1 MAVHVTDA
9 QFSNHL
15 SLNMSENANSNHNDV
30 SFPSIIELNVGGVFY
45 TTSLTTI
52 CKDPNSHLH
61 DMFTGKAKPPIR
73 DSKGKFF
80 LDRDGVLF
88 RYVLDFLRNQKL
100 VLPENFHEKDRLHSE
115 AEYFRLQSM
124 VDCIDK
130 AVIVHTHSAPLHVA
144 RSHSAPLTGKH
155 HCPRSTYITVGYRG
169 TFAFGRDGMADVK
182 FRKLSRILV
191 CGRVLACKD
200 VFGDTLNES
209 RDPDRGPGHTDRYT
223 SRFFLKHNFLEQA
236 FDMLGDAGFTCVVS
250 CASGAT
256 GATHG
261 QTDLVVKASSQDT
274 EESKWNH
281 YNEFVFFRPY

>member
-1 MAVHVTDA
+1 
-9 QFSNHL
+9 
-15 SLNMSENANSNHNDV
+15 MSSSDTNATNSNHNDV
-30 SFPSIIELNVGGVFY
+30 GLPSIIELNVGGVFY

-52 CKDPNSHLH
+52 TKDVDSHLH
-61 DMFTGKAKPPIR
+61 DLFAGKAKAPIR

-88 RYVLDFLRNQKL
+88 RYVLDFLRNEKL
-100 VLPENFHEKDRLHSE
+100 VLPENFHEKDRLRSE
-115 AEYFRLQSM
+115 AEFFRLASM
-124 VDCIDK
+124 VECIDK
-130 AVIVHTHSAPLHVA
+130 AVIIHAHAMLSHPHAVRASHAVATRGAVYSNSPSSAA
-144 RSHSAPLTGKH
+144 AAASA
-155 HCPRSTYITVGYRG
+155 RSTYITVGYRG

-191 CGRVLACKD
+191 CGRVRPCKD
-200 VFGDTLNES
+200 VFGDTLNEN

-236 FDMLGDAGFTCVVS
+236 FDMLSDSGFTCVGS

-256 GATHG
+256 GFHG
-261 QTDLVVKASSQDT
+261 PADGMNKASGQDT

-281 YNEFVFFRPY
+281 YNEFVFCRPF